1 MTNDPFRMPLTMLP
15 KVRSEAI
22 MRACHLMPCTLR
34 ISSFVGRPC
43 SGDVMGCHLDFTHG
57 KGMGT
62 KVSDMNVAAGCHSC
76 HEILDGRDTAAK
88 QVILAKYPTAYME
101 QCLRALTETHARLV
115 GAGIIVIPDAEIIG

>member
-22 MRACHLMPCTLR
+22 MRACHQMPCTLR
-34 ISSFVGRPC
+34 ICSFVGRQC
-43 SGDVMGCHLDFTHG
+43 SGDRMGCHLDFTHG

-62 KVSDMNVAAGCHSC
+62 KVSEMNVAAGCWAC

-88 QVILAKYPTAYME
+88 QFILQNYPAAFMQ

-115 GAGIIVIPDAEIIG
+115 AAGIIIVPDAEIIG